1 MVVFRC
7 WDFKCL
13 LKEKKKQ
20 STIETKIK
28 SHMLNVD
35 YNHFWQHRLGQ
46 RDVELIKNRAE
57 WVFHFLFRG
66 LRLVSTCLDIF
77 PHGKGKYR
85 ISWCWITAGE
95 EVHMWC
101 FSFFFSPLPPP
112 QLMPFPWFPLWCCVC
127 PTLGHSAGRGDTP
140 KYINSLTRS
149 ETHWFVP
156 KYPVNCEKDRLHKSS
171 PGS

>member
-13 LKEKKKQ
+13 LKEQKKQ

-101 FSFFFSPLPPP
+101 FSFFFFSPPSSSINAVSLVSVVVLRVSHSWP
-112 QLMPFPWFPLWCCVC
+112 QRRPWRHSQVYKFTYSLWD
-127 PTLGHSAGRGDTP
+127 TLIRTQ
-140 KYINSLTRS
+140 I
-149 ETHWFVP
+149 
-156 KYPVNCEKDRLHKSS
+156 SS
-171 PGS
+171 QLWKR

>member
-101 FSFFFSPLPPP
+101 FSFFFFSPPSSSINAVSLVSVVVLRVSHSWP
-112 QLMPFPWFPLWCCVC
+112 QRRPWRHSQVYKFTYSLWD
-127 PTLGHSAGRGDTP
+127 TLIRTQ
-140 KYINSLTRS
+140 I
-149 ETHWFVP
+149 
-156 KYPVNCEKDRLHKSS
+156 SS
-171 PGS
+171 QLWKR